1 MSKPVLYFNDAKVSV
16 NCPKTNLNLRI
27 QTELITDEADAI
39 IVFVRFLGKI
49 WGNENWIYKTASAVA
64 GSILKM
70 EIIIGYFGYWLHILI
85 QILPRRFVFKYKPRE
100 TI

>member
-27 QTELITDEADAI
+27 KTELITDEADAI

-49 WGNENWIYKTASAVA
+49 
-64 GSILKM
+64 
-70 EIIIGYFGYWLHILI
+70 
-85 QILPRRFVFKYKPRE
+85 
-100 TI
+100 